1 MAFTPHY
8 LSNYN
13 FSNGFCEFPPASG
26 GDGVGL
32 AMWCEENLPLFDN
45 LMNGVGNYMVP
56 SESDMTSSSISTMPL
71 PQDYDSAQATWN
83 MQAAHVPE
91 MSIGFAVGNQ
101 PEGCEFGEECS
112 GFASNFWAEQYSS
125 ATTNSWEIKGEQA
138 VQESEEPAMKIGRY
152 SVEERKDRISRYL
165 KKRNQRNFNKTI
177 KYACRKTLAD
187 KRVRVR
193 GRFAK
198 NNEASSDQDET
209 VMKNKRNL
217 HQDSFNAN
225 FFQIKHDDDEW
236 LEAVASFMYLPYIN
250 G

>member
-1 MAFTPHY
+1 MAFTPQY
-8 LSNYN
+8 YSNYN
-13 FSNGFCEFPPASG
+13 FSNEFCEFTPASG
-26 GDGVGL
+26 ADGVGL

-45 LMNGVGNYMVP
+45 MMNGVGNYMVP
-56 SESDMTSSSISTMPL
+56 SESDMTSSSISTISF
-71 PQDYDSAQATWN
+71 PQEYDSTQATWN

-91 MSIGFAVGNQ
+91 MNNGFAVGYQ
-101 PEGCEFGEECS
+101 PERCEFGEECS
-112 GFASNFWAEQYSS
+112 GFASNFWPEQYST
-125 ATTNSWEIKGEQA
+125 TTNTWEIKGEQA

-198 NNEASSDQDET
+198 NNEASLDQDEN
-209 VMKNKRNL
+209 VMKNKKNL